1 MVSHIHSLRLQK
13 IFRPANSHP
22 TVLCFGSP
30 RSRFASVHLDAG
42 SYQRLHTSIL
52 LIVFYFLELP
62 VASCYYHHRL
72 WFDVHADVSS
82 GDVMRL
88 PPFSRPRHPCS
99 LPPGPLDVMR
109 IACRTWSSWIQIV
122 RMRLYRGTLTVTRR
136 LTVRKNRLNGVYL
149 TWMDSEGTYHSSRL
163 VIVR

>member
-1 MVSHIHSLRLQK
+1 MVSHTHSLRLQK

-22 TVLCFGSP
+22 AVLCFGFP
-30 RSRFASVHLDAG
+30 RSRLASVRLDAG

-52 LIVFYFLELP
+52 LIVFWNLLLP
-62 VASCYYHHRL
+62 VASCYHDRL

-82 GDVMRL
+82 GGVMRL
-88 PPFSRPRHPCS
+88 PPFSRPRHPCF

-122 RMRLYRGTLTVTRR
+122 RIRLYRGTLTVTRR
-136 LTVRKNRLNGVYL
+136 LTVRKNRLNGVYR
-149 TWMDSEGTYHSSRL
+149 TWMGSVGAYHFSRP